1 METSCSTPATQRIR
15 RLLLSS
21 ALRCLARVPGLP
33 AGAAASVVVALRDE
47 SRTTDCRVPVLEV
60 RKAVEEL
67 VIMSRDEQ
75 MSLWIGRL
83 LSQVHAQQLLVLA
96 IASGCGRSVLRC
108 RGSGLGSQ
116 RSVLRYPVSTLE
128 DDVAILAVRD
138 VNGGLRDEVSYFE
151 DTLGHLSCQRDWNE
165 VANASP
171 EHPFDAGTL
180 GHAGLRRGTPVAP
193 TCPRYP
199 GAARTRRSPPRLG
212 LAPVPARSRPGQSLQ
227 PHGIRSG
234 PSGLR
239 AVDLRSGQHGQA
251 AGHSRAGS
259 GQPHSVLPGP
269 RPASGHFL
277 RRGPGVR
284 AHPQPEA

>member
-1 METSCSTPATQRIR
+1 MFHTSDAAYPPAPPELRSTLSRARSRSSRWRCSFRGGRSKR
-15 RLLLSS
+15 RESDH
-21 ALRCLARVPGLP
+21 GL
-33 AGAAASVVVALRDE
+33 
-47 SRTTDCRVPVLEV
+47 RVPVLEE

-180 GHAGLRRGTPVAP
+180 GHAGLRRGPTLAP
-193 TCPRYP
+193 ACPRC
-199 GAARTRRSPPRLG
+199 
-212 LAPVPARSRPGQSLQ
+212 
-227 PHGIRSG
+227 
-234 PSGLR
+234 
-239 AVDLRSGQHGQA
+239 
-251 AGHSRAGS
+251 
-259 GQPHSVLPGP
+259 
-269 RPASGHFL
+269 
-277 RRGPGVR
+277 
-284 AHPQPEA
+284 